1 MGLDLTILVGSMT
14 GTADVVAQEVLAKV
28 SSAGH
33 TATVLDMNGLD
44 FSLFLNGGA
53 FLICSSTYGNG
64 DVPDNARDLYESL
77 EAAKHPLAGVTYG
90 VIALGDRTYGDTY
103 CQGGRRFD
111 EVLTRL
117 GARRAG
123 EILFHDASA
132 GTFPEDV
139 AAEWVLPWLERD
151 LLPALEACSKK

>member
-1 MGLDLTILVGSMT
+1 MGVDLTILIGSMT
-14 GTADVVAQEVLAKV
+14 GTADVVAQELLNTLIA
-28 SSAGH
+28 AGH
-33 TATVLDMNGLD
+33 TAKVLDMNGLD
-44 FSLFLNGGA
+44 ASIFLNGGA

-77 EAAKHPLAGVTYG
+77 QACKQPLTNVTYG
-90 VIALGDRTYGDTY
+90 LIALGDRTYGATF

-111 EVLTRL
+111 EVLTQL

-123 EILFHDASA
+123 DILFHDASA

-139 AAEWVLPWLERD
+139 AAAWVLPWLEKD
-151 LLPALEACSKK
+151 LTPALAECPRS